1 MDVWRIGQL
10 NESLGDCSIR
20 DLTGGWNTFKSARC
34 DGLAAATVDR
44 FRATLQA
51 AVNHACRDWGIDP
64 PRFPPI
70 KFSNGRLRYL
80 KVEERERLLG
90 AYAPHVRPIALTFCF
105 QGCRTQEALQLDWR
119 DIDLARGTMFFA
131 RTKNGEPRTVAMHSR
146 VKAVVEALWVSRDK
160 PLDGHVFLNR
170 LGQPYSDTRNYRF
183 PGGNPLR
190 KAHQTAC
197 GRAGIGDFRIHDWR
211 HHWASWCVMSEIDL
225 ETIKRMGG
233 WKSLRMVKRYTAVST
248 EHMEEA
254 IAKIK

>member
-1 MDVWRIGQL
+1 
-10 NESLGDCSIR
+10 
-20 DLTGGWNTFKSARC
+20 
-34 DGLAAATVDR
+34 
-44 FRATLQA
+44 
-51 AVNHACRDWGIDP
+51 
-64 PRFPPI
+64 
-70 KFSNGRLRYL
+70 
-80 KVEERERLLG
+80 
-90 AYAPHVRPIALTFCF
+90 
-105 QGCRTQEALQLDWR
+105 
-119 DIDLARGTMFFA
+119 MFFA

-146 VKAVVEALWVSRDK
+146 VKAAVEALWVSRDK

-197 GRAGIGDFRIHDWR
+197 GRAGISDFRIHDWR

-233 WKSLRMVKRYTAVST
+233 WKSLRMVERYTAVST